1 MEHVLLLN
9 ASFEP
14 LRILNW
20 KRALTL
26 YFAGKAEIV
35 EVYARE
41 IHSVSLTLR
50 LPAVI
55 RLWDDAI
62 SGGYFLV

>member
-14 LRILNW
+14 LRIVNW

-35 EVYARE
+35 EEYARE
-41 IHSVSLTLR
+41 IHSVSPPCACR
-50 LPAVI
+50 
-55 RLWDDAI
+55 R
-62 SGGYFLV
+62 